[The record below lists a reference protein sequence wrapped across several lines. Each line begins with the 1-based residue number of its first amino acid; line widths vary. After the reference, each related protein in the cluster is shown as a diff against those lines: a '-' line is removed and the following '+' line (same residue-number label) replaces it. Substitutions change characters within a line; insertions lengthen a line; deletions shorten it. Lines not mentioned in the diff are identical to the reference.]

1 MNILVIGNG
10 FDIAHG
16 IPSSYKNF
24 LDFVIA
30 YKKVYKYYASLNT
43 IEKNNFTNGITRISS
58 IYKDTSFIMNE
69 MTLSNSHASE
79 FGEMINH
86 NCWIEYFWDGPV
98 NLRENINGLILRKK
112 SHE

>member
-30 YKKVYKYYASLNT
+30 YKK
-43 IEKNNFTNGITRISS
+43 S
-58 IYKDTSFIMNE
+58 I
-69 MTLSNSHASE
+69 
-79 FGEMINH
+79 
-86 NCWIEYFWDGPV
+86 
-98 NLRENINGLILRKK
+98 
-112 SHE
+112 